1 MRSGVRWIG
10 PSVRVRRI
18 LVAALAVAVLA
29 FPVRDLQAAP
39 SVGAQ
44 IGVDLARLSFAN
56 LPNGIEGGFRTGFV
70 VAGRVAFPLLPYL
83 SFETGLDVATQGT
96 ELDRSVQFGSTTL
109 EDGRIRLTYLHLP
122 LLARVSASAGP
133 VRPYVKF
140 GSKLGFL
147 LAAKAEARATGSVGG
162 NIETDIKDSA
172 ADFDVA
178 LQFAGG
184 FEFPVSTF
192 HGLFEVSYDL
202 GLIDVF
208 DDPELPDSWS
218 AKNQVVGITL
228 GLLY

>member
-1 MRSGVRWIG
+1 MRSR
-10 PSVRVRRI
+10 VRVIRLGARVRGI

-29 FPVRDLQAAP
+29 FPERDLHAAP
-39 SVGAQ
+39 PAVGAQ
-44 IGVDLARLSFAN
+44 IGLDLARLSFAN

-83 SFETGLDVATQGT
+83 SLETGLDVATQGT
-96 ELDRSVQFGSTTL
+96 ELDGSVQLGTTTL

-122 LLARVSASAGP
+122 LLARISVSAGP

-140 GSKLGFL
+140 GPKLGLL
-147 LAAKAEARATGSVGG
+147 LAAKAEAHSTGSVGDF
-162 NIETDIKDSA
+162 ETDIKDSA
-172 ADFDVA
+172 SDFDVA

-184 FEFPVSTF
+184 LEFPVATF
-192 HGLFEVSYDL
+192 HGLFEVGYGL
-202 GLIDVF
+202 GLVDVF